1 MANIW
6 IRIAGNDGVTDT
18 TLVVEDGHF
27 FSASNIIYK
36 SISFSENILNIDF
49 RVLKGENVS
58 NSDIY
63 LRETIDLS
71 QAFTNQSLLD
81 RILFFFIKRKT
92 VLDTYTVLQK
102 DGKIQTTLM
111 CGNFKKSFT
120 IFTINHIENASVRQY
135 SQVKD
140 NIKIDLTKDFLKAH
154 IHDFSTLLEE
164 TFLISTHNVNDNSIM
179 TKWREAIIALP
190 DSSTMTSLFDRC
202 NNNVALWLNTLNTL
216 GIQRDKCRKYSAHT
230 LPKDKYHTPS
240 DTTKEYYTVIRPC
253 WTYTPSGENQCIVL
267 IKGFI
272 E

>member
-18 TLVVEDGHF
+18 TLVVEDDHF

-36 SISFSENILNIDF
+36 SMPFSENIHNIEF
-49 RVLKGENVS
+49 LVLTGDNAS
-58 NSDIY
+58 TSDIY
-63 LRETIDLS
+63 FRETINLS
-71 QAFTNQSLLD
+71 QAFINKSIFD
-81 RILFFFIKRKT
+81 KILFLFIKRKT
-92 VLDTYTVLQK
+92 IIETYTVLQK
-102 DGKIQTTLM
+102 DGRIQTTLL
-111 CGNFKKSFT
+111 CGNLKKTIT
-120 IFTINHIENASVRQY
+120 IFTIDDGSNANTNQPYQSKDKTENDS
-135 SQVKD
+135 
-140 NIKIDLTKDFLKAH
+140 TKVFLKAH

-164 TFLISTHNVNDNSIM
+164 TFLISSHNVNDNSIM